1 MAALLCTFLG
11 ACASDTA
18 SAPTPSGSRLSDIFA
33 SPDWAKFTGG
43 ERKTFTRPVTPDDL
57 ISAEG
62 ACAGSG
68 PATTTALANAD
79 GDAAPLDAPPPPPG
93 VTGGIA
99 LAMTECEVAKRA
111 GNPQRVEIGAEGG
124 ERVATL
130 TYMEGPWPGIY
141 RFKAGRLASIERVE
155 VPEAPKK
162 KPAKPAKPT
171 RPPMRVQVG
180 Q

>member
-1 MAALLCTFLG
+1 MAALLCTLLG

-18 SAPTPSGSRLSDIFA
+18 SAPAPSGSRLSDIFA
-33 SPDWAKFTGG
+33 TPDWAKFTGG
-43 ERKTFTRPVTPDDL
+43 ERKTVTRPVTPDDL
-57 ISAEG
+57 VSAEG
-62 ACAGSG
+62 ACAGS
-68 PATTTALANAD
+68 PSATTALANAD
-79 GDAAPLDAPPPPPG
+79 GDATPLDAPPPPG
-93 VTGGIA
+93 VIGGIA
-99 LAMTECEVAKRA
+99 LAMTECEVTKRA
-111 GNPQRVEIGAEGG
+111 GHPQRVDIGSEGG

-141 RFKAGRLASIERVE
+141 RFRAGRLISIERVE

-162 KPAKPAKPT
+162 KTARPAQPA